1 MDLATLAFLHQT
13 DASGGFI
20 PQANCWV
27 QLRDRPSPFGHD
39 EALLLCEMDGN
50 RWVAWIPDHGE
61 TLLHRSEFVA
71 QG

>member
-1 MDLATLAFLHQT
+1 MDFAAQAFLAPS

-27 QLRDRPSPFGHD
+27 QLRDRPSPFSHD
-39 EALLLCEMDGN
+39 EALLLCEEVGD

-61 TLLHRSEFVA
+61 VILHRAQFVA
-71 QG
+71 R